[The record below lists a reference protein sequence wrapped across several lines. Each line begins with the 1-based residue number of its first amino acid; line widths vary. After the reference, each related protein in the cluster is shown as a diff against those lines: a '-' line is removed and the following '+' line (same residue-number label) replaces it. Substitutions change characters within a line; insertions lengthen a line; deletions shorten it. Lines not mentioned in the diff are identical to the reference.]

1 MLYLHI
7 NHYLH
12 FVKQESYVEKI
23 KNLENKSYE
32 KENDLGLV
40 LENLKDG
47 YDMKKLV
54 IIL

>member
-1 MLYLHI
+1 ML
-7 NHYLH
+7 
-12 FVKQESYVEKI
+12 KKI
-23 KNLENKSYE
+23 QNLLKKKSYG

-54 IIL
+54 HNLVDEI